1 MANTMYTNAKEL
13 LLTAG
18 INWLTDTIKAVLV
31 NVSYSPD
38 FNTHLYLS
46 QVTGIIPGVQHVKT
60 LAGKT
65 VTGGVADADNLT
77 FSYVASG
84 QNVYFVL
91 LYKDTGDATTSPLIM
106 LIDTAA
112 GLPVITTGANLY
124 ITFDNG
130 PKKIFS
136 L

>member
-18 INWLTDTIKAVLV
+18 IDWLTDTIKAVLV

-38 FNTHLYLS
+38 FNLHKYFS
-46 QVTGIIPGVQHVKT
+46 DVTGVVPGVQQSKT

-65 VTGGVADADNLT
+65 VTGGAADADDLT
-77 FSYVASG
+77 FPFVASG

-91 LYKDTGDATTSPLIM
+91 IYKDTGDPTTSPLII

-112 GLPVITTGANLY
+112 GLPVITTGANLF

-130 PKKIFS
+130 PSKIFS

>member
-18 INWLTDTIKAVLV
+18 INWIDDTIKAVLV
-31 NVSYSPD
+31 NVSYIPD
-38 FNTHLYLS
+38 FNNNKYLS
-46 QVTGIIPGVQHVKT
+46 DVVGIVPGVQHVKT
-60 LAGKT
+60 LAGKSI
-65 VTGGVADADNLT
+65 TGGAADADDLT
-77 FSYVASG
+77 FSFIASG
-84 QNVYFVL
+84 QNVYYL
-91 LYKDTGDATTSPLIM
+91 LIYKDTGDSTTSPLII

-112 GLPVITTGANLY
+112 GLPVVTTGASLY

-130 PKKIFS
+130 PNKIFS

>member
-31 NVSYSPD
+31 NVSYSAD
-38 FNTHLYLS
+38 FNAHRYLS
-46 QVTGIIPGVQHVKT
+46 DVTGIVPGVQNVKT

-65 VTGGVADADNLT
+65 VTGGAADADNLT
-77 FSYVASG
+77 FPFVASG
-84 QNVYFVL
+84 QNVYYVL
-91 LYKDTGDATTSPLIM
+91 IYKDTGVAATSPLIM
-106 LIDTAA
+106 LIDTAT

-130 PKKIFS
+130 PSKIFS

>member
-1 MANTMYTNAKEL
+1 MANTIYTNAKEL

-31 NVSYSPD
+31 NISYSPD
-38 FNTHLYLS
+38 FNVHKYFS
-46 QVTGIIPGVQHVKT
+46 DVTGVVPGVQQVKT

-65 VTGGVADADNLT
+65 ITGGAADADDLA
-77 FSYVASG
+77 FPYVASG
-84 QNVYFVL
+84 QNVYYVL
-91 LYKDTGDATTSPLIM
+91 IYKDTGISTTSPLII

-112 GLPVITTGANLY
+112 GLPIITTGANLF

-130 PKKIFS
+130 PSKIFS

>member
-13 LLTAG
+13 LLTAE
-18 INWLTDTIKAVLV
+18 IDWIDDTIKAVLV
-31 NVSYSPD
+31 NVSYSAD
-38 FNTHLYLS
+38 FNAHKYLS
-46 QVTGIIPGVQHVKT
+46 DMTGIVPGVQNVKT

-65 VTGGVADADNLT
+65 VTGGAADAEDIV
-77 FSYVASG
+77 FPFVASG
-84 QNVYFVL
+84 QNVYYLL
-91 LYKDTGDATTSPLIM
+91 LYKDTGDETTSPLII

-130 PKKIFS
+130 PNKIFS